1 MQALLLEERKFTK
14 LNSARPSRLIRSGVC
29 DAFAPLTLLD
39 ALREVLLRCGQWL
52 RWSVHRMLR
61 QMRALG
67 ENGNEFRT
75 YRNAELRG
83 LLNRIQRSELD
94 LRKRLAVRIDELGG
108 AEASISDP
116 LYQRHYF
123 AVESLE
129 AQRAKV
135 EGELFR
141 RDAFW

>member
-1 MQALLLEERKFTK
+1 MQALLLEELK
-14 LNSARPSRLIRSGVC
+14 LTELDFGRPSRRICSGVC
-29 DAFAPLTLLD
+29 GAFAPHTLLD
-39 ALREVLLRCGQWL
+39 ALLELLHRCGQSL
-52 RWSVHRMLR
+52 RRSVNRLLLQKR
-61 QMRALG
+61 GRG

-75 YRNAELRG
+75 YRNAELLG

-94 LRKRLAVRIDELGG
+94 FRERLAVRVDELG
-108 AEASISDP
+108 AVVASISDP

-129 AQRAKV
+129 AQRARV

-141 RDAFW
+141 RYVFC